1 MPPAFPD
8 PVDILIPHGSICT
21 LSGASGV
28 GKTAFLAELVATI
41 QRGEPMFGHKTNP
54 PPAIGVLA
62 CDRPW
67 RDHSKWFEK
76 AGIVDLPHYCLRD
89 HDYAWEVLRDWK
101 KIPVVFGSL
110 VDAIKLPPGSLLI
123 VDPVSLFIAGRLMD
137 YKDMAIGLG
146 LLDQQLKSRHLTLLG
161 IFHVSKQKTG
171 AQDRYMRP
179 QDRILGSAAL
189 IGYSE
194 TAFYLLSP
202 EEAGKP
208 HYEFGYVAHQLPAA
222 TFAYKRND
230 QGMFVP
236 AEYLD
241 VVQQEESALAL
252 LPVDPSHTMAA
263 SVWNA
268 RIQESIPC
276 SERTAR
282 HLMGSLRRSGR
293 VVKVGKGLYRRA
305 LPS

>member
-1 MPPAFPD
+1 MTAPFPD
-8 PVDILIPHGSICT
+8 PIPKLLPFGSICT
-21 LSGASGV
+21 FSGASGV
-28 GKTAFLAELVATI
+28 GKTAFLATLVGQL
-41 QRGEPMFGHKTNP
+41 QRGESVFGHQTNP

-67 RDHSKWFEK
+67 RDHRAWFEK
-76 AGIVDLPHYCLRD
+76 AGVIDLPHYSLRD
-89 HDYAWEVLRDWK
+89 HDYAWEVLRDWRK
-101 KIPVVFGSL
+101 TPAVFGSL
-110 VDAIKLPPGSLLI
+110 VDAIQLPPGSLLI

-146 LLDQQLKSRHLTLLG
+146 LLDQQLKPRQLTMLG

-171 AQDRYMRP
+171 NQDRYLRP

-222 TFAYKRND
+222 TFSYKRND
-230 QGMFVP
+230 EGIFVP

-241 VVQQEESALAL
+241 VVQHEETALAL
-252 LPVDPSHTMAA
+252 LPPDPTHTLAA
-263 SVWNA
+263 SIWNNQ
-268 RIQESIPC
+268 IQAALPC
-276 SERTAR
+276 SERTAFS
-282 HLMGSLRRSGR
+282 LIGTLRRAGR
-293 VVKVGKGLYRRA
+293 VVKVGRGLYRRA
-305 LPS
+305 LPN